1 MNTAKE
7 VSETSNVDSAR
18 SAHQAF
24 SRGDLT
30 ALKEFYGDDAV
41 WYSSDEVRPGGEV
54 HGRDAII
61 DLMSQLPDHWTAVSV
76 EPTKFID
83 AGEYVVVLGTQ
94 RFANQNGS
102 EESPFVN
109 VLKFDRDGKVVRAE
123 FHADSAKI
131 AQLQARAVLR

>member
-1 MNTAKE
+1 M
-7 VSETSNVDSAR
+7 SNVDSAR

-61 DLMSQLPDHWTAVSV
+61 DFMSQLPDQWTAVSV

-123 FHADSAKI
+123 FHAASAKI
-131 AQLQARAVLR
+131 AQLQARAV